1 MIDIHTHILFD
12 VDDGSDTITE
22 SVALVKSAISAGVTG
37 IIFTPHY
44 TGNTKKDYRNENVDK
59 HFSELVNEIEERNL
73 EIDIFLGNEIA
84 VYGNI
89 CEIMDDGIAKTLASS
104 RYMLIEFPMEV
115 EINYCLD
122 TVYEMKMRGITPII
136 AHPERYKCVQEN
148 PELLEEYI
156 NKGALIQCNYAS
168 ILGLYGDKAKK
179 TVKKLLKNNLV
190 DFLGSDC
197 HKPNQIYLLVPEA
210 IKKIKKIIGDSRFE
224 KISTLNPQKIL
235 KNEEWEYDEKN

>member
-59 HFSELVNEIEERNL
+59 HFSELVKEIKERNL

-136 AHPERYKCVQEN
+136 AHPERCECFKRDFSLVDKAIKE
-148 PELLEEYI
+148 
-156 NKGALIQCNYAS
+156 GACIQVNVGS
-168 ILGLYGDKAKK
+168 VFGDYGRKAKK
-179 TVKKLLKNNLV
+179 IARKLLKNKSV
-190 DFLGSDC
+190 HFLASDNHHIIRDKYSVLPKRLHKLNRMFGSEYINELTIY
-197 HKPNQIYLLVPEA
+197 NQ
-210 IKKIKKIIGDSRFE
+210 E
-224 KISTLNPQKIL
+224 KILR
-235 KNEEWEYDEKN
+235 NEEI

>member
-22 SVALVKSAISAGVTG
+22 SVALVKSAISAGITG

-44 TGNTKKDYRNENVDK
+44 TGNTKEDYRNENVDK
-59 HFSELVNEIEERNL
+59 HFSELVKEIKERNL

-89 CEIMDDGIAKTLASS
+89 CEIMDDGIAKTLVSS

-115 EINYCLD
+115 ETNYCLD

-136 AHPERYKCVQEN
+136 AHPERCECFKRDFSLVDKAIKE
-148 PELLEEYI
+148 
-156 NKGALIQCNYAS
+156 GACIQVNVGS
-168 ILGLYGDKAKK
+168 VFGDYGRKAKK
-179 TVKKLLKNNLV
+179 IARKLLKNKSV
-190 DFLGSDC
+190 HFLASDNHHIIRDKYSVLPKRLHKLNRMFGSEYINELTIY
-197 HKPNQIYLLVPEA
+197 NQ
-210 IKKIKKIIGDSRFE
+210 E
-224 KISTLNPQKIL
+224 KILR
-235 KNEEWEYDEKN
+235 NEEI